1 MEAARHAPPTTT
13 AQHRPGHGAPRWALL
28 GPHLLAEIGLDEERL
43 GEGRGGERREGDE
56 QRAGGGE
63 EDRRGDEEQEKQQAK
78 TSTMSTLPSSSERS
92 SSSACNNLT
101 EGGAESDE
109 EIRRVPEMC
118 GASASASSG
127 VGADERPKGEDG
139 KQGQNPARIRALHT
153 ASPPPGSPQS
163 LLSPRSSLSIRVHAS
178 FSIEAESST
187 QILPRFPS
195 AICPLFP
202 LVPLRSFSYK
212 PSLATVPACQAIN
225 VADHACTKTASFD
238 VSVTQYLIHLVLPP
252 HHSDGRLKEPV
263 SLDYIVEMWHPEG
276 YG

>member
-1 MEAARHAPPTTT
+1 MAPQGRRATRRYGGCQRCAARRRRPHRASERTSVPRGRT
-13 AQHRPGHGAPRWALL
+13 ASRGRWRRGRSLRRAGRSAGAPRGEAVVAEPRVTTNLYYMVKHAPVRRPTLL
-28 GPHLLAEIGLDEERL
+28 SPQSML
-43 GEGRGGERREGDE
+43 
-56 QRAGGGE
+56 
-63 EDRRGDEEQEKQQAK
+63 
-78 TSTMSTLPSSSERS
+78 SP
-92 SSSACNNLT
+92 
-101 EGGAESDE
+101 
-109 EIRRVPEMC
+109 
-118 GASASASSG
+118 
-127 VGADERPKGEDG
+127 
-139 KQGQNPARIRALHT
+139 QNPARIRALHT